1 MVSPAHIMARV
12 SSACV
17 DPTASFPRSLVLA
30 TALWIAAHGI
40 ADSYRR
46 HWLRSLLFRRAFKRG
61 TPSLTA
67 RHDLGSSRLESVC
80 PERVITRDDP
90 LLDYGLWQP
99 VATRIRTSLHF
110 NLPGNHAK
118 CEFRAAYSSRSTRQF
133 LRLVFGL
140 KSSCTLL

>member
-1 MVSPAHIMARV
+1 MARV

-46 HWLRSLLFRRAFKRG
+46 HWLRSLL
-61 TPSLTA
+61 
-67 RHDLGSSRLESVC
+67 LESVC